1 MKTCNFCN
9 DECAQKNLRDQL
21 IEGLL
26 DGDTVEALLL
36 EKDLTLDKAI
46 SKCRAQETAKKQRP
60 NLTND
65 HTETVTA
72 IHKKRH
78 SPPATCPG
86 CGARPHP
93 GGRTQCPAYGIS
105 CHNYKKIGHFAKV
118 CRSKPISEPNRPD
131 TSASANMLLTPNTM
145 LSNIHHVTSTDPAPN
160 VSVNITSSNGSTLTK
175 ALPDSGA
182 DISLAGRGI
191 LRLLNE
197 KISNLLPSNIIPKV
211 ANGTTMHPLG
221 KLSVT
226 FKLKNREY
234 TDDLH
239 IYPSVHGILMSWQV
253 CKGLGIL
260 PHCYPDPVAVD
271 ATPSSKGS
279 QPQVLNTTIMPLNRE
294 SVVKEFPT
302 VFDGNIRS
310 MDGEEFHIHLT
321 DDAKPFCVNT
331 PRSIPFVYRD
341 KLATERELLQAQHII
356 APITDVTEWCAP
368 IVVAPKKT
376 PTAFGC
382 VLISPT

>member
-1 MKTCNFCN
+1 
-9 DECAQKNLRDQL
+9 
-21 IEGLL
+21 
-26 DGDTVEALLL
+26 
-36 EKDLTLDKAI
+36 
-46 SKCRAQETAKKQRP
+46 
-60 NLTND
+60 
-65 HTETVTA
+65 
-72 IHKKRH
+72 
-78 SPPATCPG
+78 
-86 CGARPHP
+86 
-93 GGRTQCPAYGIS
+93 
-105 CHNYKKIGHFAKV
+105 
-118 CRSKPISEPNRPD
+118 
-131 TSASANMLLTPNTM
+131 M

-182 DISLAGRGI
+182 DISAAGRGI
-191 LRLLNE
+191 LRLINE

-211 ANGTTMHPLG
+211 ANGATMHPLG
-221 KLSVT
+221 KIPVT

-271 ATPSSKGS
+271 ATPSS
-279 QPQVLNTTIMPLNRE
+279 QPQVLSATIMPLNRE

-331 PRSIPFVYRD
+331 PRSIPYVYRD
-341 KLATERELLQAQHII
+341 KFELLQAQHII

-368 IVVAPKKT
+368 IVVAPKKIR
-376 PTAFGC
+376 C